1 MCIKNKKVS
10 LGFTNEQFDSGIHI
24 CQIYS
29 DEEERT
35 DSISKFIL
43 SGLKS
48 NEKVA
53 CFSDKEDK
61 KKINHFLQQNG
72 ISLYDYL
79 ESDKFTLSGANETYF
94 EDNEFDPNRMISLL
108 KSFHNRS
115 VTQNLSGA
123 RIIGEMT
130 KNIEQIKGGEKL
142 LEYESKVNKLI
153 EEYPITTVC
162 QYNSNDFSGSS
173 ILDILKVHPYMIL
186 RGTVVR
192 NPFYINPDEFLND
205 LTN

>member
-1 MCIKNKKVS
+1 M
-10 LGFTNEQFDSGIHI
+10 
-24 CQIYS
+24 
-29 DEEERT
+29 
-35 DSISKFIL
+35 
-43 SGLKS
+43 
-48 NEKVA
+48 
-53 CFSDKEDK
+53 
-61 KKINHFLQQNG
+61 
-72 ISLYDYL
+72 
-79 ESDKFTLSGANETYF
+79 ESDRFTLSGANETYF

-108 KSFHNRS
+108 KNFHNRS
-115 VTQNLSGA
+115 VKQNLSGA

-173 ILDILKVHPYMIL
+173 IMDILKVHPYMIL